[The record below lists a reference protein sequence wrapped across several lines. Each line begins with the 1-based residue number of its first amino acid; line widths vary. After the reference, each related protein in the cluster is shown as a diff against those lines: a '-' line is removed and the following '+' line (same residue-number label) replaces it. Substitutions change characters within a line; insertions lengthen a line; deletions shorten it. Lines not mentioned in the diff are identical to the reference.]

1 MDGQLGEVLREER
14 HETHELAEDEGTAEH
29 VERVVDA
36 ERVENGRQKHIL
48 PDKRAEASTLEIW
61 LEQCVA

>member
-14 HETHELAEDEGTAEH
+14 HETHELAEDEGTSKH

-36 ERVENGRQKHIL
+36 ERVKDGRQEHIL
-48 PDKRAEASTLEIW
+48 PNERAEASAL
-61 LEQCVA
+61 